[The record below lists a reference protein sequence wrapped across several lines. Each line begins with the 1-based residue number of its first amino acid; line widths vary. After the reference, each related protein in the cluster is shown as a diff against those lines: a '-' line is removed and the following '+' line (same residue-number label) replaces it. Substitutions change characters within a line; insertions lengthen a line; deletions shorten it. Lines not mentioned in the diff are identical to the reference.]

1 MELDQAKIEIQSS
14 EIASDQ
20 LSCGPALQ
28 QESAHRLDVTADLS
42 FRLQSLYDVSSVLNR
57 DMHLNKVLRTATKSV
72 QDGLGASV
80 VKITF
85 VDEDA
90 GEFWEAFETDHF
102 DATIEPRQPRW
113 RVGTRY
119 TGKVI
124 ETNRPIIANDT
135 DQLQDSLIPNRHSFA
150 IFPLRYGEKLIGTLK
165 VARNEY
171 RPFTE
176 SEIRFLEATSNQI
189 GAAIERGLLYE
200 AERKKAGQLALVD
213 QIATE
218 ISSILDPAQLLDRVI
233 SHFHPDQYWAAIGL
247 VEGDWLSF
255 KPDWELPDSFRLQLG
270 KGITGRAALTGEPQ
284 LVPDV
289 TKDPDYI
296 AAEDELARSECAVP
310 LKVKN
315 RVIGV
320 LDFQSHKVND
330 FSQDDLQLFSALA
343 THLAIA
349 LDNALTHERLAQ
361 SEERYK
367 TIVES
372 SLDGIAVVQNRKIVF
387 ADAAALEILGYEHPE
402 ELMQVDVSQFL
413 ASEGAGRGALMNP
426 IVKKIDGEKA
436 ADRYEVKVLKKD
448 GTSIDVEARVGQILY
463 EGKPAIQA
471 SFRDITERRKSEE
484 QLRYQ
489 AMLLENVNDAIIST
503 DFDYNVISWNAAAER
518 IFGWKAEGVIGKDLN
533 IFRFS
538 AKERAYIEDMMIQHG
553 SWEGEY
559 PFNRADGTQ
568 GIGYLSAAT
577 IRNSGGNAIGYVG
590 VITDLT
596 QQKQMEQQLFQSE
609 KMASLGQLIAG
620 VAHEI
625 NNPLSFIV
633 SNQNNFAEYVQ
644 ELTALLDAYT
654 TLEAL
659 IQQQVERSEIPQS
672 GAYDLLPQSVAQLRE
687 RKKSMDFDYMRAEL
701 APMLESSHQ
710 GLQRIT
716 EIVKAL
722 RLFAHPEREE
732 WIPYNLHEGIDSCV
746 ELLRFQVGERIQIQ
760 KDYGEVPTLYVKG
773 NQMNQVFMNLFSN
786 SIQLGLSLSYRMIEA
801 HGGVIAVHSTV
812 GTGTIVHVE
821 LPINVKRETESLVGI
836 V

>member
-1 MELDQAKIEIQSS
+1 MNPISPFLTSSTKGERLMELDQAKIEIQSS
-14 EIASDQ
+14 EIASDGI
-20 LSCGPALQ
+20 SRGTALQ
-28 QESAHRLDVTADLS
+28 QVERSEDSARRNEQSEIPCSGEATWQLHQQHQL
-42 FRLQSLYDVSSVLNR
+42 LQTLYDVSSVINQAVNLN
-57 DMHLNKVLRTATKSV
+57 DVLRTAGESV
-72 QDGLGASV
+72 QQVMEASI

-85 VDEDA
+85 LDVAA
-90 GEFWEAFETDHF
+90 GEFWEAFVTGKPGITTESSD
-102 DATIEPRQPRW
+102 QPRFGL
-113 RVGTRY
+113 VGTGY
-119 TGKVI
+119 TGKVLA
-124 ETNRPIIANDT
+124 TGQPIIVNDT
-135 DQLQDSLIPNRHSFA
+135 DVLHDGTIRPRHSFA
-150 IFPLRYGEKLIGTLK
+150 IFPLRYGQKLIGGLNI
-165 VARNEY
+165 ARKEY
-171 RPFTE
+171 RHFTE
-176 SEIRFLEATSNQI
+176 AEVRFLESISNQI

-200 AERKKAGQLALVD
+200 AEQKKAKQLALVN

-218 ISSILDPAQLLDRVI
+218 ISSTLAPGQLLGRVI
-233 SHFHPDQYWAAIGL
+233 DRFHVPGQYWAAIGL

-255 KPDWELPDSFRLQLG
+255 KVHWGLPDSFRLQLG

-289 TKDPDYI
+289 TKAPDYI
-296 AAEDELARSECAVP
+296 AVEDELARSECAVP

-330 FSQDDLQLFSALA
+330 FSLEDLQFFSALA

-372 SLDGIAVVQNRKIVF
+372 SLDGIAVVQNQKIVF
-387 ADAAALEILGYEHPE
+387 ANAAALEILGYEHPE
-402 ELMQVDVSQFL
+402 ELMQGEVSQFL
-413 ASEGAGRGALMNP
+413 ASEGAGRGALLNP
-426 IVKKIDGEKA
+426 IVKRIDGEKA

-448 GTSIDVEARVGQILY
+448 GTLIDVEARVGQTLY

-518 IFGWKAEGVIGKDLN
+518 IFGWKSEEVIGKDLT
-533 IFRFS
+533 ISRFL
-538 AKERAYIEDMMIQHG
+538 AKERAYIEDRMIQHG
-553 SWEGEY
+553 GWEGEY

-596 QQKQMEQQLFQSE
+596 QQKQMEQQLFESE
-609 KMASLGQLIAG
+609 KLASLGQLVAG

-659 IQQQVERSEIPQS
+659 IQQQVERSEIPQRS
-672 GAYDLLPQSVAQLRE
+672 GTYDRLPQYIAQLRE
-687 RKKSMDFDYMRAEL
+687 RKKAMDFDYMRAEL

-732 WIPYNLHEGIDSCV
+732 WRPYNLHEGIESCV
-746 ELLRFQVGERIQIQ
+746 ELLQFQVGERIQIQ
-760 KDYGEVPTLYVKG
+760 RDYGTPPPSTGGTTDAPLVPP
-773 NQMNQVFMNLFSN
+773 
-786 SIQLGLSLSYRMIEA
+786 A
-801 HGGVIAVHSTV
+801 GGGGPRSTSKA
-812 GTGTIVHVE
+812 I
-821 LPINVKRETESLVGI
+821 R
-836 V
+836 